1 MKTSHFYNL
10 LSPFYFLIDAGL
22 KRHKAELIHEV
33 NLYPESTIL
42 EIGIGHGTH
51 LKHYV
56 QETITAIDI
65 STKMLEQA
73 KLNNSNKNQK
83 TKYDRLVSEHD
94 EEKEQFLIQ
103 QNGYEQRIQK
113 LRKTI
118 KSLQD
123 SSGDRALQAEQA
135 VEAVEN
141 ELRGQIQT
149 IKNQFRTCK
158 RTLETTRSELSTS
171 QEQYETVQRQMEKDA
186 IRLQQLDRQL
196 LKEKND
202 RHNREEQEKNSIKE
216 SLCIRKVD
224 SFLLLDKK
232 SYKTMTDRRIFRNE
246 LEIILIDN
254 IYDILKYALVD
265 NDFEF
270 NQDL

>member
-1 MKTSHFYNL
+1 M
-10 LSPFYFLIDAGL
+10 
-22 KRHKAELIHEV
+22 
-33 NLYPESTIL
+33 TIRN
-42 EIGIGHGTH
+42 
-51 LKHYV
+51 
-56 QETITAIDI
+56 
-65 STKMLEQA
+65 

-149 IKNQFRTCK
+149 IKNQLRTCK

-202 RHNREEQEKNSIKE
+202 RHNREEQEKNSQNIDQVNNE
-216 SLCIRKVD
+216 RAV
-224 SFLLLDKK
+224 LLE
-232 SYKTMTDRRIFRNE
+232 NE
-246 LEIILIDN
+246 VTLLKNTISDLE
-254 IYDILKYALVD
+254 
-265 NDFEF
+265 ER
-270 NQDL
+270 